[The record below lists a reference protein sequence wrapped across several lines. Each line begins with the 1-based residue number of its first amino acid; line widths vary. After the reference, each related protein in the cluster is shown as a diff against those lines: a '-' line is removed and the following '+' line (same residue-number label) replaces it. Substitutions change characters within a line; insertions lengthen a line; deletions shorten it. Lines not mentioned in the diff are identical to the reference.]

1 MTEKKREGFAPPALG
16 GSSLL
21 VVFAVLALTV
31 FALLS
36 LSTVRADVRLRD
48 ATEKMVSGYY
58 AADVKAQEILAK
70 LRTGAPLPEDV
81 EFETT
86 ISDYPDHSE
95 TIFSYSIPISDTQ
108 ELQVEV
114 LVEPDGSYQVRRW
127 QAAAVGD
134 WTFDDSLDLWDGDIL
149 F

>member
-1 MTEKKREGFAPPALG
+1 MGERKKESFAPPALG

-36 LSTVRADVRLRD
+36 LSTVRADVRLGD

-81 EFETT
+81 EFEAT